1 MEQQKKNWFRRH
13 YILSGIGGVFLL
25 FIILGMI
32 GSDPDVQVASENRE
46 QEKNE
51 AQVAE
56 IKVTAVELSQAYDNN
71 KVSADVKYKDKIVE
85 VSGIV
90 DSIGKDILNDPYVTL
105 KGRATSLF
113 GVQCMFSRASEGELA
128 NLSKGQS
135 ITLKGRVDG
144 ELIGN
149 VLVRGCTIVR

>member
-13 YILSGIGGVFLL
+13 YILSGVGGLFLL
-25 FIILGMI
+25 FIILGAI
-32 GSDPDVQVASENRE
+32 GSDPDVQVASEQRE
-46 QEKNE
+46 QTKNE

-56 IKVTAVELSQAYDNN
+56 MKVTAVELSQAYDNN
-71 KVSADVKYKDKIVE
+71 KVAADTKYKDKVVE

-90 DSIGKDILNDPYVTL
+90 DSIGKDILDDPYVTL
-105 KGRATSLF
+105 KGRSTSLF

-149 VLVRGCTIVR
+149 VLVRGCTIIN

>member
-13 YILSGIGGVFLL
+13 YILSGLGGIFLL
-25 FIILGMI
+25 FVILGAI
-32 GSDPDVQVASENRE
+32 GSNENVQVASEQRE
-46 QEKNE
+46 QQKNE

-56 IKVTAVELSQAYDNN
+56 MKVSATEISRAYDNN
-71 KVSADVKYKDKIVE
+71 KVAADAKYKDKILE

-90 DSIGKDILNDPYVTL
+90 DSIGKDILDDPYITL
-105 KGRATSLF
+105 KGREYSLF

-128 NLSKGQS
+128 QVSKGQS
-135 ITLKGRVDG
+135 ITLKGKVSG

-149 VLVRGCTIVR
+149 VLVRGCTIVD